1 MSEDAAN
8 ETCLP
13 LKTAALRVFDLPL
26 SWYNSLIQVMIAFVV
41 LYSSVMSLFY

>member
-1 MSEDAAN
+1 MSEDMAK
-8 ETCLP
+8 ETRFP

-41 LYSSVMSLFY
+41 LYCSV